1 MLEKG
6 KISPRQSGELLF
18 ITVFATSIL
27 IVPAVTTS
35 IAAQD
40 AWLAILLSTLPGFF
54 LLGVLSWLG
63 GKHPGQTLFQYAETI
78 LGKWPGKLFGLLYVW
93 IMLQTAATTTRQF
106 SDYLSTA
113 FMPLTPL
120 SVFTLS
126 LIFLSVVAVISG
138 LEVIARMNEF
148 IILLVVAF
156 LMLVMVLALPNW
168 EPANL
173 LPVLAHGLVPVLRAS
188 ATPAVFMGEVLVA
201 AVLLPY
207 TTRPQRT
214 FAAGA
219 AALLSAAFL
228 LAAGVVAAIAIFGPA
243 LVSVFRFPL
252 HMFVRTIN
260 IGDILTRFE
269 VIVMVTW
276 VAGVFI
282 KLSVFLYCASLGL
295 AQVLGLR
302 QYRPV
307 VFPLGILVAVFCFLF
322 FENIVEI
329 TEGIKSVAPK
339 VYAIYYLVL
348 PLLLVI
354 ITVVREK
361 IFGHKFQA
369 KRQ

>member
-18 ITVFATSIL
+18 TTILATSIL

-40 AWLAILLSTLPGFF
+40 AWLAIMIGTIPGFF
-54 LLGVLSWLG
+54 LLGILCWLG
-63 GKHPGQTLFQYAETI
+63 RKHPAQTLFQYAETI
-78 LGKWPGKLFGLLYVW
+78 LGKWPGKFFGLLYIW
-93 IMLQTAATTTRQF
+93 LLLQTAATTTRQF

-126 LIFLSVVAVISG
+126 LIFLSVFAAISG
-138 LEVIARMNEF
+138 LEIIARMNEF
-148 IILLVVAF
+148 IILLVTSF
-156 LMLVMVLALPNW
+156 LVLVTVLSLPNW

-173 LPVLAHGLVPVLRAS
+173 LPVLARGIMPVLRAS

-201 AVLLPY
+201 GILRPY
-207 TTRPQRT
+207 TTRPGRT
-214 FAAGA
+214 FVAGA
-219 AALLSAAFL
+219 TALFFAALL
-228 LAAGVVAAIAIFGPA
+228 LAVGLVSAIAIFGPT
-243 LVSVFRFPL
+243 LVATFRFPL

-282 KLSVFLYCASLGL
+282 KLSVFLYSTSLGL
-295 AQVLGLR
+295 AQILGLR

-307 VFPLGILVAVFCFLF
+307 VFPLGIMVAVSSFLF
-322 FENIVEI
+322 FDNIVVI
-329 TEGIKSVAPK
+329 SDAIRLVAPRL
-339 VYAIYYLVL
+339 YGIYYLVL
-348 PLLLVI
+348 TPLLVI
-354 ITVVREK
+354 VTVVREK
-361 IFGHKFQA
+361 IFGHKFGE